1 MSNIKPNRKGFTLIE
16 LLVVMII
23 IGLLA
28 ALVGPRLFGKVGT
41 SKTKAA
47 QAQIEMLGTALDM
60 FRLDIGRY
68 PESSEGLEALREEP
82 SGVEKWAGPYLP
94 KSIPLDPWSREYEY
108 SSPGEHGDYDLSSNG
123 ADGTSGGEGED
134 ADIGN
139 WGDSAMDNG

>member
-1 MSNIKPNRKGFTLIE
+1 MSKLKRNRRGFTLIE

-28 ALVGPRLFGKVGT
+28 ALVGPRLFSKVGS

-60 FRLDIGRY
+60 FRLDVGRY

-82 SGVEKWAGPYLP
+82 SGVEK
-94 KSIPLDPWSREYEY
+94 
-108 SSPGEHGDYDLSSNG
+108 
-123 ADGTSGGEGED
+123 
-134 ADIGN
+134 
-139 WGDSAMDNG
+139 

>member
-1 MSNIKPNRKGFTLIE
+1 MSKLKRNRRGFTLIE

-28 ALVGPRLFGKVGT
+28 ALVGPRLFSKVGS

-60 FRLDIGRY
+60 FRLDVGRY

-82 SGVEKWAGPYLP
+82 SGVEKWEGPYLP
-94 KSIPLDPWSREYEY
+94 KPVPLDPWSREYEY
-108 SSPGEHGDYDLSSNG
+108 SSPGEHGDYDLSSTG
-123 ADGTSGGEGED
+123 ADGTPGGEGES
-134 ADIGN
+134 ADIVN
-139 WGDSAMDNG
+139 WGNGTGDE

>member
-1 MSNIKPNRKGFTLIE
+1 MSKLNQNRKGFTLIE

-28 ALVGPRLFGKVGT
+28 ALVGPKLFSKVGS
-41 SKTKAA
+41 SKIKAT

-60 FRLDIGRY
+60 FRLDVGRY
-68 PESSEGLEALREEP
+68 PESSEGLDALREEP

-94 KSIPLDPWSREYEY
+94 KPVPLDPWSREYEY
-108 SSPGEHGDYDLSSNG
+108 SSPGEHGDYDLSSTG

-134 ADIGN
+134 ADIVN
-139 WGDSAMDNG
+139 WGDGTGDG

>member
-1 MSNIKPNRKGFTLIE
+1 MSKLNQNRKGFTLIE

-28 ALVGPRLFGKVGT
+28 ALVGPKLFSKVGS
-41 SKTKAA
+41 SKIKAA

-60 FRLDIGRY
+60 FRLDVGRY
-68 PESSEGLEALREEP
+68 PESSEGLDALREEP

-94 KSIPLDPWSREYEY
+94 KPVPLDPWSREYEY
-108 SSPGEHGDYDLSSNG
+108 SSPGEHGDYDLSSTG

-134 ADIGN
+134 ADIVN
-139 WGDSAMDNG
+139 WGDGTGDG